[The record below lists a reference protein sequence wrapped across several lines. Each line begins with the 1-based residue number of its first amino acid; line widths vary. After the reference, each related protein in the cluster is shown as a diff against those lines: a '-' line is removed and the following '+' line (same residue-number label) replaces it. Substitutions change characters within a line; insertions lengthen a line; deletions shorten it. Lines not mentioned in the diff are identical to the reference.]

1 MTILFKPDETYRS
14 DFSYRNTPGA
24 IRRFP
29 FPFAEDAF
37 IYSVNIEPHT
47 AGPEGSCYQFPIDI
61 DEHYIAECRER
72 AVCLETTSHRFLA
85 LPHMA
90 PAQWDVLELI
100 MTSLTRDYPG
110 HFRLERHGS
119 CWHWVNRPLEIE
131 NTFTFGDPATLPCEP
146 LEYITRQ
153 AQGDWCVLDQ
163 RDGTLWLEAGMV
175 TTQAD
180 WSLNFDLGMSFNEWH
195 GPVPI
200 AAEMGVFDRALQ
212 FLMNLQLGHPVRRL
226 NWTMTIHP
234 RLDTAPE
241 EYPHWGPDRASVTQE
256 NAGDLVHLRV
266 ELQALWRLPRSNG
279 IVFSIRCYLISLRE
293 LVTIPKWGRRLH
305 RVLSSLHPALV
316 DYKGLSRYRD
326 AAVEWL
332 SKYDDGAPTT
342 SGPLPE

>member
-1 MTILFKPDETYRS
+1 MTILFKPDETFRG
-14 DFSYRNTPGA
+14 DFSYRNSPGA

-29 FPFAEDAF
+29 FPFAEDIF
-37 IYSVNIEPHT
+37 QYSVNIEPHT
-47 AGPEGSCYQFPIDI
+47 AGPAGSCYEFPIDI
-61 DEHYIAECRER
+61 DEHYVAECRER
-72 AVCLETTSHRFLA
+72 AVCLDTTSHRYLA

-100 MTSLTRDYPG
+100 MTSLARDYPD
-110 HFRLERHGS
+110 HFRLERRGS
-119 CWHWVNRPLEIE
+119 RWHWVNRPFEIE
-131 NTFTFGDPATLPCEP
+131 DTFTFGDPATLPHEP

-195 GPVPI
+195 GPVPL

-234 RLDTAPE
+234 RLDTSPE
-241 EYPHWGPDRASVTQE
+241 EYPHWGPDRTAVTPE

-293 LVTIPKWGRRLH
+293 LVTVPKWGRRMH
-305 RVLSSLHPALV
+305 RVLASLHPALV

-326 AAVEWL
+326 AAVAWL
-332 SKYDDGAPTT
+332 SQHDDGAPTT
-342 SGPLPE
+342 TGPLPE